1 MWLKTQKFGIG
12 GGGFSISWTKNIAT
26 DTVLQIYKIRPTD
39 WCKAKQRYPQW
50 HSISNSNK
58 FKLGNKYWVRIF
70 ISQSQSFKSQQHQS
84 QRNSVYEGMRMT
96 LNDKD
101 MTFTISLLNHLM
113 FAVLNSHSDYLIT
126 LICGYIALKL
136 CKPLNLLWL

>member
-1 MWLKTQKFGIG
+1 MFGIGG

-26 DTVLQIYKIRPTD
+26 DTKDTVQ
-39 WCKAKQRYPQW
+39 CKGKQRYPQW
-50 HSISNSNK
+50 HSISNSKK
-58 FKLGNKYWVRIF
+58 FKPGNKIF

-126 LICGYIALKL
+126 LICG
-136 CKPLNLLWL
+136 

>member
-1 MWLKTQKFGIG
+1 M
-12 GGGFSISWTKNIAT
+12 
-26 DTVLQIYKIRPTD
+26 RPTD
-39 WCKAKQRYPQW
+39 RCKGKQRWQW

-58 FKLGNKYWVRIF
+58 FKPGNKYWVRIF

-84 QRNSVYEGMRMT
+84 QRNSVYEGMRTT

-126 LICGYIALKL
+126 LICGYIALQL
-136 CKPLNLLWL
+136 CKPLNLL

>member
-1 MWLKTQKFGIG
+1 MLLHPLELEGSHHCIRYSVIKRYSVI
-12 GGGFSISWTKNIAT
+12 
-26 DTVLQIYKIRPTD
+26 VLYKMHIVQ
-39 WCKAKQRYPQW
+39 CKGKQRYPQW
-50 HSISNSNK
+50 HSISNSKK
-58 FKLGNKYWVRIF
+58 FKPGNKIF

-136 CKPLNLLWL
+136 CKPLNLL